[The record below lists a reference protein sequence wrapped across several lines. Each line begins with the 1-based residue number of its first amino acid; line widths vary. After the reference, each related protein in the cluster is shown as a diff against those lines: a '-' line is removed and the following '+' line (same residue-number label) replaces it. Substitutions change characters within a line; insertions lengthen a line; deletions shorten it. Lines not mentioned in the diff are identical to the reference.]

1 MARTTL
7 GDTAAATG
15 AGTAT
20 LGQNLAVLWAVM
32 RKEWLIH
39 LRYPMNLIM
48 RFVEPLMW
56 MAPVYFLG
64 MSFSEDGQALGF
76 AGTTGTS
83 DFVAY
88 ILLGTVV
95 GSYISAVFWGM
106 GFSLKQE
113 MEQGT
118 LESLWLTPNSRLW
131 LLIGRSTVSVLI
143 TGLNT
148 VSVMLGAYF
157 LFGFEIGG
165 SIVQA
170 LLILVPTVIGLY
182 GFGIAY
188 AGIVLYLREANTLT
202 DVGNYFIGLLS
213 GEHFPVTSLPKVLFI
228 AGLTLPMTY
237 AIDALRTLL
246 LQTTPIVALPISIG
260 IIVASMF
267 AFMFVGNKVFERI
280 DAKVRSLGTLST
292 H

>member
-1 MARTTL
+1 MTRS
-7 GDTAAATG
+7 
-15 AGTAT
+15 
-20 LGQNLAVLWAVM
+20 NLAVLGAVM

-39 LRYPMNLIM
+39 LRYPLNLVM

-64 MSFSEDGQALGF
+64 LSFSENGQAVGF
-76 AGTTGTS
+76 AGTTGTN
-83 DFVAY
+83 DFIAY

-95 GSYISAVFWGM
+95 GSYVSAVFWGI

-131 LLIGRSTVSVLI
+131 LLIGRSTIGVLI

-148 VSVMLGAYF
+148 VSVMIGAYF
-157 LFGFEIGG
+157 LFGFQMGDGIGK
-165 SIVQA
+165 A

-188 AGIVLYLREANTLT
+188 AGVVLLLRDANTLT
-202 DVGNYFIGLLS
+202 DIGNYFLGLLS
-213 GEHFPVTSLPKVLFI
+213 GEDFPLTSLPKALLILGMTLPTTYAIDLLRTLLLGTEPLVAVPVAIAVIVGSMVLFI
-228 AGLTLPMTY
+228 AGG
-237 AIDALRTLL
+237 R
-246 LQTTPIVALPISIG
+246 
-260 IIVASMF
+260 F
-267 AFMFVGNKVFERI
+267 VFERI
-280 DAKVRSLGTLST
+280 DAKVRRMGTLAT

>member
-1 MARTTL
+1 MIR
-7 GDTAAATG
+7 
-15 AGTAT
+15 
-20 LGQNLAVLWAVM
+20 QEMAVLWAVM

-64 MSFSEDGQALGF
+64 MSFAEDGQTLGF
-76 AGTTGTS
+76 ASTTGS
-83 DFVAY
+83 SEFIAY

-95 GSYISAVFWGM
+95 GSYMSAVFWGI

-118 LESLWLTPNSRLW
+118 LESLWLTPTSRLW
-131 LLIGRSTVSVLI
+131 LLVGRSTISVLI
-143 TGLNT
+143 TGINT
-148 VSVMLGAYF
+148 VSVMAGAYF
-157 LFGFEIGG
+157 LFGFQIGD
-165 SIVQA
+165 SIGQA

-188 AGIVLYLREANTLT
+188 AGVVLLLRDANTLS
-202 DVGNYFIGLLS
+202 DVGNYLLGLLS
-213 GEHFPVTSLPKVLFI
+213 GENFPVTSLPKALLVV
-228 AGLTLPMTY
+228 GMTLPMTY
-237 AIDALRTLL
+237 AIDLLRVLL
-246 LQTTPIVALPISIG
+246 LDTKPLVAVPAAVA

-267 AFMFVGNKVFERI
+267 LFIVVGRWVFGRI
-280 DAKVRSLGTLST
+280 DARVRRLGTLAT

>member
-1 MARTTL
+1 MAHIGLEGRKATTAVAKRTF
-7 GDTAAATG
+7 
-15 AGTAT
+15 
-20 LGQNLAVLWAVM
+20 GQNMAVLWAVV

-39 LRYPMNLIM
+39 LRYPMNLVM

-64 MSFSEDGQALGF
+64 MSFAENGETVGF
-76 AGTTGTS
+76 AGTTGTN
-83 DFVAY
+83 DFIAY

-95 GSYISAVFWGM
+95 GSYVSAVFWGM

-131 LLIGRSTVSVLI
+131 LLVGRSTVSVLI

-148 VSVMLGAYF
+148 VSVLIGAYF

-165 SIVQA
+165 SVAQA

-188 AGIVLYLREANTLT
+188 AGIVLYLRDANTLT

-213 GEHFPVTSLPKVLFI
+213 GESFPVTTLPKALYI
-228 AGLTLPMTY
+228 LSLTLPITY

-246 LQTTPIVALPISIG
+246 LQTTPIVPLPVSIG
-260 IIVASMF
+260 IIVVAMLVF
-267 AFMFVGNKVFERI
+267 IFVGGKVFERI
-280 DAKVRSLGTLST
+280 DAKVRGLGTLAT

>member
-1 MARTTL
+1 MEKTMTRAQGREPAASARW
-7 GDTAAATG
+7 
-15 AGTAT
+15 
-20 LGQNLAVLWAVM
+20 AVLGAVM

-39 LRYPMNLIM
+39 LRYPLNLVM

-64 MSFSEDGQALGF
+64 LSFSEGGQALGF
-76 AGTTGTS
+76 AGTTGTK
-83 DFVAY
+83 DFIAY

-95 GSYISAVFWGM
+95 GSYVSAVFWGI

-131 LLIGRSTVSVLI
+131 LLVGRSTIGVLI
-143 TGLNT
+143 TGINT
-148 VSVMLGAYF
+148 VSVMVGAYF
-157 LFGFEIGG
+157 LFGFQMGDAIGK
-165 SIVQA
+165 A

-188 AGIVLYLREANTLT
+188 AGVVLMLRDANTLT
-202 DVGNYFIGLLS
+202 DIGDYLLGLLS
-213 GEHFPVTSLPKVLFI
+213 GQDFPLTSLPKALLI
-228 AGLTLPMTY
+228 AGMTLPMTY
-237 AIDALRTLL
+237 AIDLLRTLL
-246 LQTTPIVALPISIG
+246 LGTEPLVAVPGAVAIIIGSMVLFILGGRIVL
-260 IIVASMF
+260 
-267 AFMFVGNKVFERI
+267 ERI
-280 DAKVRSLGTLST
+280 DARVRRMGTVAT